1 MSHENCSIVL
11 IEDEPRIREFVR
23 AALESA
29 GHSVHEAMTVQRGLI
44 DAGNRKPDLI
54 VLDLGL
60 PDRDGLEFIREF
72 RSWSNVPILVLS
84 ARSQEEDKIVAL
96 DLGADDY
103 LVKPFGLGELMAR
116 VRAALRRRRPVT
128 DTQSQLQLGEVHVD
142 FATRKVTR
150 AGQPVH
156 LTPIEFRLL
165 TYLGHHVGRVVT
177 HRQVLQ
183 EVWGPAHADDTH
195 YLRIYMGHLRQ
206 KLEENASNPKYLLTE
221 AGVGYRCVTSEGAA
235 D

>member
-1 MSHENCSIVL
+1 MSSDSCNIVL
-11 IEDEPRIREFVR
+11 IEDEPRIREFVK

-29 GHSVHEAMTVQRGLI
+29 GHNVQESGTVQRGLI

-60 PDRDGLEFIREF
+60 PDCDGLEFIREF
-72 RSWSNVPILVLS
+72 RTWSSVPILVLS
-84 ARSQEEDKIVAL
+84 ARSHEEDKIAAL

-103 LVKPFGLGELMAR
+103 LVKPFGLGELLAR
-116 VRAALRRRRPVT
+116 VRAALRRRRPAT
-128 DTQSQLQLGEVHVD
+128 DALARLQFGEVTVD
-142 FATRKVTR
+142 FVTR
-150 AGQPVH
+150 QVTRVGQPVH

-165 TYLGHHVGRVVT
+165 SCLAQHVGRVVT

-183 EVWGPAHADDTH
+183 EVWGPAHAEDTH

-206 KLEENASNPKYLLTE
+206 KLEENASNPRYLLTE
-221 AGVGYRCVTSEGAA
+221 AGVGYRFVLS
-235 D
+235 

>member
-1 MSHENCSIVL
+1 MSSDSSNIVL
-11 IEDEPRIREFVR
+11 IEDEPRIREFVKT
-23 AALESA
+23 ALESA
-29 GHSVHEAMTVQRGLI
+29 GHNVQESGTVQRGLI

-60 PDRDGLEFIREF
+60 PDCDGLEFIREF
-72 RSWSNVPILVLS
+72 RTWSSVPILVLS
-84 ARSQEEDKIVAL
+84 ARSHEEDKIAAL

-103 LVKPFGLGELMAR
+103 LVKPFGLGELLAR
-116 VRAALRRRRPVT
+116 VRAALRRRRPAT
-128 DTQSQLQLGEVHVD
+128 DALARLQFGEVTVD
-142 FATRKVTR
+142 FVTRQVAR

-165 TYLGHHVGRVVT
+165 SCLAQHVGRVVT
-177 HRQVLQ
+177 HRQVLL

-206 KLEENASNPKYLLTE
+206 KLEENASNPRYLLTE
-221 AGVGYRCVTSEGAA
+221 AGVGYRFVLSG
-235 D
+235 

>member
-1 MSHENCSIVL
+1 MSKESATIVL
-11 IEDEPRIREFVR
+11 IEDEPRIREFVKT
-23 AALESA
+23 ALEAA
-29 GHSVHEAMTVQRGLI
+29 GHAVHEASTVQRGLI

-60 PDRDGLEFIREF
+60 PDRDGLEFISEF
-72 RSWSNVPILVLS
+72 RTWSSVPILVLS

-116 VRAALRRRRPVT
+116 VRAALRRRRPAT
-128 DTQSQLQLGEVHVD
+128 DGLSQLSFGDVSVD
-142 FATRKVTR
+142 FSDRSVSR
-150 AGQPVH
+150 GGEPVH

-165 TYLGHHVGRVVT
+165 AYLGNHVGRVVT
-177 HRQVLQ
+177 HRQILQ

-206 KLEENASNPKYLLTE
+206 KLEENASNPRYLLTE
-221 AGVGYRCVTSEGAA
+221 AGVGYRFVVA
-235 D
+235 

>member
-1 MSHENCSIVL
+1 MSKESATIVL
-11 IEDEPRIREFVR
+11 IEDEPRIREFVKT
-23 AALESA
+23 ALETA
-29 GHSVHEAMTVQRGLI
+29 GHTVHEASTVQRGLI

-60 PDRDGLEFIREF
+60 PDRDGLEFISEF
-72 RSWSNVPILVLS
+72 RAWSSVPILVLS

-116 VRAALRRRRPVT
+116 VRASLRRRRPAT
-128 DTQSQLQLGEVHVD
+128 DRLSQLSFGEVNVD
-142 FATRKVTR
+142 FSNRSVTR
-150 AGQPVH
+150 DGEPVH

-165 TYLGHHVGRVVT
+165 AYLGNHVGRVVT
-177 HRQVLQ
+177 HRQILQ
-183 EVWGPAHADDTH
+183 EVWGPAHAEDTH

-206 KLEENASNPKYLLTE
+206 KLEENASNPRYLLTE
-221 AGVGYRCVTSEGAA
+221 AGVGYRFVLT
-235 D
+235 

>member
-1 MSHENCSIVL
+1 MNKESSNIVL
-11 IEDEPRIREFVR
+11 IEDEPRIREFVK

-29 GHSVHEAMTVQRGLI
+29 GHSVQEASTVQRGLI

-60 PDRDGLEFIREF
+60 PDRDGLDFIREF
-72 RSWSNVPILVLS
+72 RSWSSVPILVLS

-116 VRAALRRRRPVT
+116 VRAALRRRRPAT
-128 DTQSQLQLGEVHVD
+128 DTLSLLQFGDVTVD
-142 FATRKVTR
+142 FSTRQVTR

-183 EVWGPAHADDTH
+183 EVWGPAHAEDTH

-206 KLEENASNPKYLLTE
+206 KLEENASNPQYLLTE
-221 AGVGYRCVTSEGAA
+221 AGVGYRFIVS
-235 D
+235 

>member
-1 MSHENCSIVL
+1 MSGDSCNIVL
-11 IEDEPRIREFVR
+11 IEDEPRIREFVKT
-23 AALESA
+23 ALESA
-29 GHSVHEAMTVQRGLI
+29 GHNVQEAGTVQRGLI

-72 RSWSNVPILVLS
+72 RTWSSVPILVLS
-84 ARSQEEDKIVAL
+84 ARSQEEDKIAAL

-103 LVKPFGLGELMAR
+103 LVKPFGLGELLAR

-128 DTQSQLQLGEVHVD
+128 DALARLQFGEVVVD
-142 FATRKVTR
+142 FATRQVVR
-150 AGQPVH
+150 AGAPVH

-165 TYLGHHVGRVVT
+165 SCLAQHVGRVVT

-183 EVWGPAHADDTH
+183 EVWGPAHAEDTH

-206 KLEENASNPKYLLTE
+206 KLEENASNPRYLLTE
-221 AGVGYRCVTSEGAA
+221 AGVGYRFVIS
-235 D
+235 

>member
-1 MSHENCSIVL
+1 MSSDSCNIVL
-11 IEDEPRIREFVR
+11 IEDEPRIREFVK

-29 GHSVHEAMTVQRGLI
+29 GHNVQESGTVQRGLI

-60 PDRDGLEFIREF
+60 PDCDGLEFIREF
-72 RSWSNVPILVLS
+72 RTWSSVPILVLS
-84 ARSQEEDKIVAL
+84 ARSHEEDKIAAL

-103 LVKPFGLGELMAR
+103 LVKPFGLGELLAR
-116 VRAALRRRRPVT
+116 VRAALRRRRPAT
-128 DTQSQLQLGEVHVD
+128 DALARLQFGEVTVD
-142 FATRKVTR
+142 FVTR
-150 AGQPVH
+150 QVTRVGQSVH

-165 TYLGHHVGRVVT
+165 SCLAQHVGRVVT

-183 EVWGPAHADDTH
+183 EVWGPAHAEDTH

-206 KLEENASNPKYLLTE
+206 KLEENASNPRYLLTE
-221 AGVGYRCVTSEGAA
+221 AGVGYRFVLS
-235 D
+235 